1 MGESAHFEFF
11 PHPRS
16 LSRGEREALPLLPS
30 GEGSGM
36 RERGGRITANLTAAV
51 VAVTVTLSGC
61 DATRVVRPVEK
72 KIEEV
77 KKGPERKPFRSIT
90 NFSAAL
96 RCMDG
101 LMLQHGVRDVS
112 VLVEDLTD
120 QTKKVNA
127 GTKDMLISAVSDMN
141 RRSRAIRLVAYG
153 ADSGNLIGFLRDAE
167 RKNAYAVVPEFDIRG
182 SISQFDENVAKKSAE
197 FGFGFGEDLV
207 AGYGRSATATILGI
221 DLTMLST
228 ADLSVIP
235 GVSSRNAVVIFKS
248 GSGTDGDARYRK
260 LGVNFSTTLNKAEGN
275 AQALRNLVELASI
288 ELFGKLAKVPY
299 WTCLDADPNAP
310 EVQEELADWFYA
322 MEANG
327 TELIYFLQK
336 HTRLK
341 GYYSGPV
348 DGEGNPQL
356 ADAAVKA
363 RTALGMSRE
372 PKADL
377 DLFKAIVN
385 GQLPQASTELAA
397 APAEAPK
404 AAAGDPALALS
415 IVSRNAKPVYKRG
428 EPVAL
433 SIRPNRDAYVYCYLH
448 NDEGQVQRFFP
459 NRFLKD
465 PLVPAAKPLEL
476 PGAMRFQ
483 LVASERGKPET
494 VACFAAPKEVLAALP
509 EAVRGVDFEPLQV
522 GSLEEV
528 HSAFVASGGTAVAAY
543 TLNVR

>member
-1 MGESAHFEFF
+1 MDAAAMRSMG
-11 PHPRS
+11 
-16 LSRGEREALPLLPS
+16 ALLC
-30 GEGSGM
+30 
-36 RERGGRITANLTAAV
+36 
-51 VAVTVTLSGC
+51 VALALAGC
-61 DATRVVRPVEK
+61 DATRVVRPVEQNV
-72 KIEEV
+72 EQV

-96 RCMDG
+96 RCMDN

-127 GTKDMLISAVSDMN
+127 GTKDMLISAVSDMT
-141 RRSRAIRLVAYG
+141 RRSRAVRLVAYG

-167 RKNAYAVVPEFDIRG
+167 RKSAYAVVPEFDIRG

-197 FGFGFGEDLV
+197 FGFGYGEDLV

-228 ADLSVIP
+228 GDLSVVP
-235 GVSSRNAVVIFKS
+235 GVTSRNAVVIFKS
-248 GSGTDGDARYRK
+248 GSGADGDARYSK
-260 LGVNFSTTLNKAEGN
+260 FGVNFSTTINKAEGN

-299 WTCLDADPNAP
+299 WTCLGADPNAP
-310 EVQEELADWFYA
+310 EVQEELGDWFYA

-327 TELIYFLQK
+327 TELIFFLQK
-336 HTRLK
+336 HARLK

-356 ADAAVKA
+356 ADAAVRV
-363 RTALGMSRE
+363 RTALGLSRE

-377 DLFKAIVN
+377 ELFKAIIN
-385 GQLPQASTELAA
+385 GQVPQASAELAA
-397 APAEAPK
+397 APPEESRAAP
-404 AAAGDPALALS
+404 AAAEVTLAIAPRS
-415 IVSRNAKPVYKRG
+415 AKPAYKRG

-433 SIRPNRDAYVYCYLH
+433 SIKPSHDAYVYCYLH

-459 NRFLKD
+459 NRFLRD
-465 PLVPAAKPLEL
+465 PLVPAARPLEL
-476 PGAMRFQ
+476 PGAMKFQ
-483 LVASERGKPET
+483 LVASERGKSET
-494 VACFAAPKEVLAALP
+494 VACFATPREVLAVLP

-522 GSLEEV
+522 SSLEDV
-528 HSAFVASGGTAVAAY
+528 HRAFVASGGAAVASY
-543 TLNVR
+543 TMNVR